1 MLLSLAALGLLGPF
15 ATDIYLPALPN
26 MAEAFGVH
34 MGVIQLTL
42 SACTIGMA
50 IGQFVLGSLSDITGR
65 RLILIVGGIAMT
77 VASLAGAIAPS
88 AWLLIVLCFLMG
100 LGAAGGIV
108 GGRAVVADLVHGE
121 AAARPFTILGMLV
134 SIGPV
139 IAPITGTIIL
149 EVLGDWRAIFIGM
162 AVLAA
167 IGTVLVAL
175 NVPETHAHENR
186 HQGGLPA
193 LMANAGKILVNRQY
207 ITHAIVLWLGFGLM
221 FAYISSS
228 SFIVQENLNLSPTQY
243 SFSFGANG
251 IGLITTSWITARLV
265 KKYRPGRVMLIGV
278 FGQLIAVVALLVV
291 IFSGTVTVWT
301 VLPLLFILAASM
313 GFIFGPVTALA
324 MIEVRFAAGTAIA
337 LLGSIQ
343 FLAAAVSTATVG
355 FISNNALVS
364 LTTIG
369 CVVELLMFGIL
380 GLNFLLERRRAVTR

>member
-1 MLLSLAALGLLGPF
+1 MLFSLAVLGLLGPF
-15 ATDIYLPALPN
+15 GTDIYLPALPN
-26 MAEAFGVH
+26 MADTFDVH
-34 MGVIQLTL
+34 MGLIQLTL

-65 RLILIVGGIAMT
+65 RLIMILGGILMT
-77 VASLAGAIAPS
+77 LASLVGAIAPS
-88 AWLLIVLCFLMG
+88 AWLLIGLCFLMG

-121 AAARPFTILGMLV
+121 AAARPFSILGMLV

-139 IAPITGTIIL
+139 IAPLMGTVIFEIW
-149 EVLGDWRAIFIGM
+149 GDWRAIFVGM

-167 IGTVLVAL
+167 IGTLLVAL

-207 ITHAIVLWLGFGLM
+207 ITHAIVMWLGFGLM

-228 SFIVQENLNLSPTQY
+228 TFIVQDVLGLSPTQY
-243 SFSFGANG
+243 SLAFGSNG
-251 IGLITTSWITARLV
+251 VGLIATSWLTARLV
-265 KKYRPGRVMLIGV
+265 KRYRPRSLMFVGV
-278 FGQLIAVVALLVV
+278 FGQLAAVCTLILLLSCGWVA
-291 IFSGTVTVWT
+291 IWT
-301 VLPLLFILAASM
+301 VLPTLFVMAASM

-324 MIEVRFAAGTAIA
+324 MIEVRFAAGTAVA

-343 FLAAAVSTATVG
+343 FVAAAVSTATVG
-355 FISNNALVS
+355 FISSNPLVS
-364 LTTIG
+364 LTVIG

-380 GLNFLLERRRAVTR
+380 GINFVLERRRVVTR